1 MNWCGAGGITGNSGD
16 GKCEHR
22 SEACD
27 VWEGPGCFTYI
38 IHLYNNYKSNK
49 TIWSREPRAPRDW
62 WRLRTGS
69 QCKLFKNKSDKLG
82 LSFFF
87 FKLKTQT
94 LHSIFIFY
102 DIRLPQREPRTDH
115 WLPFANALAVSWFFV
130 TGWPASPLPPDPW
143 TFQPLSPISTLS
155 TVSSLSLDSVYVGR
169 EGLGWRVVTFCWKS
183 EQEISMFIHPGP
195 KFCL

>member
-82 LSFFF
+82 LSFFLLNLRHKHYIAF
-87 FKLKTQT
+87 SYFMISAFLKGNPELIIDCHLQMLWLFPGSLSLADQ
-94 LHSIFIFY
+94 LHPCPLTPEPSNHC
-102 DIRLPQREPRTDH
+102 LP
-115 WLPFANALAVSWFFV
+115 
-130 TGWPASPLPPDPW
+130 SPPC
-143 TFQPLSPISTLS
+143 PLSPVLA
-155 TVSSLSLDSVYVGR
+155 
-169 EGLGWRVVTFCWKS
+169 
-183 EQEISMFIHPGP
+183 
-195 KFCL
+195 

>member
-1 MNWCGAGGITGNSGD
+1 MGNVNTGQKLVMSGRVPGASLTSFIFITIIKVTKPFGVESPGHQGTGGG
-16 GKCEHR
+16 
-22 SEACD
+22 
-27 VWEGPGCFTYI
+27 WE
-38 IHLYNNYKSNK
+38 LVVSVSSLK
-49 TIWSREPRAPRDW
+49 TNQTN
-62 WRLRTGS
+62 LGS
-69 QCKLFKNKSDKLG
+69 A
-82 LSFFF
+82 FF

-115 WLPFANALAVSWFFV
+115 WLPFANALAVSWFFI

-155 TVSSLSLDSVYVGR
+155 TVSSLSLDSVYVGG
-169 EGLGWRVVTFCWKS
+169 EGLGWRVVTFCWKC